1 MPPALLPWIE
11 GHVKRLLVIVLCAC
25 AGFAA
30 APHRAAAADTCGIP
44 DKGTL
49 WIDFADGSVPFWEMF
64 AKPGVI
70 AAAANFIYPPQ
81 LRALGAKTVYWDMNF
96 RLRVGTPLEPFDP
109 AVVINRANRLY
120 SIASMSSGCV
130 RPTIAEN
137 ELNGANTVTPWT
149 ATNAQYRR
157 NVLIY
162 VQTLSALG
170 ARPVLLVPSAPYMG
184 GEAADWW
191 RQVSRYADVV
201 RESYFRARTIAKQGP
216 IEGSR
221 TLRTMFRNRVQEFT
235 SAGIPT
241 SKLGLMLG
249 FQTTRGAGG
258 REGAPRKAW
267 LEVTKL
273 QTLAARQVAGETR
286 LRSIWSWGWGVWS
299 KAQDDPDKPAAA
311 CVYLWTR
318 DPKLCDGPAIAGR
331 SFNTSRTEGQ
341 LALGA
346 GTRCTLYGQTITE
359 RSIAALAPVTGDRD
373 AAFSAAFGR
382 AVTSTLVP
390 LKAKQV
396 SMAEKAVVAARFG
409 GSYGGYRGALA
420 KAHASIGAARGV
432 IADELRRLTIES
444 RMRVGSPSG
453 ADVREYYQ
461 TYGEA
466 QARLVQTKTVAPWL
480 GNRRRGLALESTA
493 PPQIFSI
500 AEGGW
505 HKVRTMRG
513 TYDVRALDATVPLGA
528 VPFALARTAVSNAL
542 RQLAQDDRY
551 DRWLLAR
558 ERALVD
564 QALCRRDVQPRAELV
579 PLTDYLPFLAGD

>member
-1 MPPALLPWIE
+1 
-11 GHVKRLLVIVLCAC
+11 VKRLLVIALCAC

-30 APHRAAAADTCGIP
+30 APHRAAAADVCGIP

-49 WIDFADGSVPFWEMF
+49 WVDFADGSVPFWQMF

-96 RLRVGTPLEPFDP
+96 RLRVGTPLEPYDP

-120 SIASMSSGCV
+120 SVASMSSGCS
-130 RPTIAEN
+130 RPMIAEN
-137 ELNGANTVTPWT
+137 ELNGANTLTPWT

-170 ARPVLLVPSAPYMG
+170 AKPVLLVPSAPYMG

-191 RQVSRYADVV
+191 RQVSRYADIV
-201 RESYFRARTIAKQGP
+201 RESYFRARTIAKQGAVA
-216 IEGSR
+216 GSR

-235 SAGIPT
+235 SVGIPT

-258 REGAPRKAW
+258 REGASRRAW

-286 LRSIWSWGWGVWS
+286 LRSVWSWGWGVWS

-311 CVYLWTR
+311 CVYLWSR
-318 DPKLCDGPAIAGR
+318 NPKLCNGPELAGPG
-331 SFNTSRTEGQ
+331 FNASRTEGQ
-341 LALGA
+341 LALGR
-346 GTRCTLYGQTITE
+346 GTRCTLYGRPITE

-382 AVTSTLVP
+382 AVTAALVP

-396 SMAEKAVVAARFG
+396 ALAEKGVVAARFG
-409 GSYGGYRGALA
+409 GSYGRYRAALA
-420 KAHASIGAARGV
+420 KAHASTGAARGV
-432 IADELRRLTIES
+432 IADELRRMTIAS
-444 RMRVGSPSG
+444 GMRVGSPSST
-453 ADVREYYQ
+453 DVHEYYE
-461 TYGEA
+461 TYGQAE
-466 QARLVQTKTVAPWL
+466 ARLVQTKTAAPWL
-480 GNRRRGLALESTA
+480 GNRKRGFALESTA
-493 PPQIFSI
+493 PPQLFSMPQ
-500 AEGGW
+500 GGW
-505 HKVRTMRG
+505 RKVRTMRG
-513 TYDVRALDATVPLGA
+513 TYEVRALDATVPLGA
-528 VPFALARTAVSNAL
+528 IPFALARPAVSNAL

-551 DRWLLAR
+551 DRWLLGR